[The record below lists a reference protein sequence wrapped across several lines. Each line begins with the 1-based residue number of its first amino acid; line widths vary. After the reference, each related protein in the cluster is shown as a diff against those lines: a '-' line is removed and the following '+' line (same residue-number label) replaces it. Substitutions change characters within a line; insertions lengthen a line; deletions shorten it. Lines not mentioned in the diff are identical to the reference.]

1 MNIIARIPVVAA
13 DHARLTVRVP
23 MPEPCVGIP
32 SEPSPGRALREEGPP
47 ERASE
52 PPAEVADLQ
61 TDAPTLDEPG
71 LANRTPDKPRLEHT
85 KPRSKRDEATS
96 RKGARSGGK
105 SAATSKPKSKSMTWT
120 YTPPKSSRRKAVGF
134 PALSS
139 VALVLLAAA
148 VWGLAA
154 WSDLERVDRHRRAER
169 LARLPVAE
177 GLPSERVLR

>member
-1 MNIIARIPVVAA
+1 MKIIARIPVVAA

-32 SEPSPGRALREEGPP
+32 SEPSPQQALPEEGPRGHGPP
-47 ERASE
+47 EHALE
-52 PPAEVADLQ
+52 PTAEVADLEPD
-61 TDAPTLDEPG
+61 TPTLEHGEPG
-71 LANRTPDKPRLEHT
+71 
-85 KPRSKRDEATS
+85 SKRHEAKA
-96 RKGARSGGK
+96 RAGARSGGK
-105 SAATSKPKSKSMTWT
+105 SAATSKSKSKPQSKSMTWT

-154 WSDLERVDRHRRAER
+154 WSDLERVERHRRAER
-169 LARLPVAE
+169 LARMPAAE
-177 GLPSERVLR
+177 GLPSERILR